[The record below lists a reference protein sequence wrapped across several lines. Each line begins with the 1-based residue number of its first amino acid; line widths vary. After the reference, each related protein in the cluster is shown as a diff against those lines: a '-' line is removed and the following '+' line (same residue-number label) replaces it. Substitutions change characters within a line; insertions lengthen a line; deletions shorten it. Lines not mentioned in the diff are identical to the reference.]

1 MKNFKTIAAL
11 TIVVASVLIAVLVID
26 ILISTS
32 TGAALIFI
40 GLGVF
45 AAFKNLIPRKILPI
59 FIVVLVGVLT
69 QLILFVS

>member
-1 MKNFKTIAAL
+1 MRDPKTIAAL
-11 TIVVASVLIAVLVID
+11 TLVVGAALIAVLVID

-32 TGAALIFI
+32 TGAALILI

-45 AAFKNLIPRKILPI
+45 AAFKNLIPRKLTPI
-59 FIVVLVGVLT
+59 FVVVLVGVLT